1 MDITIIIPH
10 RNSSKLLKRLL
21 DSYYKKIP
29 NNQTIII
36 DDRSNNDEKE
46 HLKKLQN
53 YYKFELYDN
62 FGIGAGAARNTGIK
76 YIKGKWV
83 LFADADDFFTDSFSE
98 TINKYINTHY
108 DIIFFNVTSYFSETL
123 KRAHRDKHI
132 KQLMSSCKES
142 NNDNILRYSYTVPWG
157 KMFNSI
163 FLKENNFKFEEIL
176 AGNDMMFSI
185 QTGIAANKISY
196 DTTEIYCNTVAEG
209 SITNT
214 LNKNL
219 FESRFQ
225 ATLRVNNLLK
235 RNNLHK
241 FQISILYFIGKSYQF
256 GFKYFLHVLYHCI
269 KNKSNFLIGLNKIFN
284 YKDVLLDRQNPTYS
298 KKS

>member
-21 DSYYKKIP
+21 DSFYKNIP

-36 DDRSNNDEKE
+36 DDRSNLNEKE
-46 HLKKLQN
+46 QLKRLQN
-53 YYKFELYDN
+53 YYNFELYDN
-62 FGIGAGAARNTGIK
+62 SGIGAGAARNTGLK

-83 LFADADDFFTDSFSE
+83 LFADADDYFTNSFSE
-98 TINKYINTHY
+98 TINKYINTNY
-108 DIIFFNVTSYFSETL
+108 DIIYFNVTSYYSETL

-132 KQLMSSCKES
+132 KKILYNCMEH
-142 NNDNILRYSYTVPWG
+142 NNLDILRYSYTVPWG
-157 KMFNSI
+157 KMFSSS
-163 FLKENNFKFEEIL
+163 FLKENNIKFEEIL

-185 QTGIAANKISY
+185 QTGIKANIIAY
-196 DTTEIYCNTVAEG
+196 DITEIYCNTVAEG

-214 LNKNL
+214 LNKDH

-235 RNNLHK
+235 KTNLHK
-241 FQISILYFIGKSYQF
+241 FQISILYFLGKSHQF

-269 KNKSNFLIGLNKIFN
+269 KNKSNFFIGLNKILN
-284 YKDVLLDRQNPTYS
+284 YKDVLLDRQNPTFS
-298 KKS
+298 KK